1 MKAPLIHI
9 ARTKGKVFLPGWGF
23 FFFTCWH
30 ACRCIKKNETKE
42 KNQNVRSMQ
51 GWNRSKK
58 EHFRMSHEETTKTR
72 IKIIKKNPKGV
83 IEKGV
88 TDTK

>member
-1 MKAPLIHI
+1 
-9 ARTKGKVFLPGWGF
+9 
-23 FFFTCWH
+23 
-30 ACRCIKKNETKE
+30 
-42 KNQNVRSMQ
+42 MQ

-72 IKIIKKNPKGV
+72 IKIIKKNLKGV